1 MAESE
6 GRLPPL
12 PSNVTLLPGR
22 TRRFDP
28 EDLDEY
34 WANNLNFSLLSGP
47 DPKCIEIFN
56 EMNNKSLNI
65 VGFSNGPRKYVTR
78 VLKEI
83 GLDSFFPPERLFA
96 VNDVLPYCK
105 PDPGSFQFVLDKVG
119 VAPEECVMVE
129 DSMKNIQAAKSIGM
143 KTILIVGKG
152 RKRGNG
158 MSESQQNADDA
169 EATKAGDA
177 PDMNHPAV
185 DGKSISVH
193 GISFCSICNFL
204 IKFVVVQRLLRWPQ
218 RSAWC

>member
-1 MAESE
+1 MAEAE
-6 GRLPPL
+6 GKLPPL
-12 PSNVTLLPGR
+12 PANVTLPPGR

-47 DPKCIEIFN
+47 DPKCIAMFN
-56 EMNNKSLNI
+56 EMDNKSLNI

-105 PDPGSFQFVLDKVG
+105 PDPCSFQFVLDKVG

-158 MSESQQNADDA
+158 VSESQQNADDA

-185 DGKSISVH
+185 DGKSVSAH
-193 GISFCSICNFL
+193 GISLCNICNFL
-204 IKFVVVQRLLRWPQ
+204 IKFDVIQRLLKWRQ
-218 RSAWC
+218 RSAWF